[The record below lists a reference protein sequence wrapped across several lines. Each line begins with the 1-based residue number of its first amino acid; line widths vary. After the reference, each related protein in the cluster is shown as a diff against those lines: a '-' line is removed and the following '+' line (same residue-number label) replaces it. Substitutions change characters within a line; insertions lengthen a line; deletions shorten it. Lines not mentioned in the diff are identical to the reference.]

1 MINKVILI
9 GNLGRE
15 PEVRNTQGGS
25 TVATLNVATAERVK
39 DKDGNWADH
48 TEWHRCVA
56 FGKTAENAQRFLN
69 KGSKVFIEGR
79 IRTNKWKDKDGQDR
93 YTTEILVDNL
103 RFLDSAEGGGR
114 SSERDDD
121 RSGGGGGYGG
131 GQRSGGQRETQRE
144 RQPEP
149 SHGGFAGGD
158 DDIPF

>member
-15 PEVRNTQGGS
+15 PEVRNTQNGGS
-25 TVATLNVATAERVK
+25 VATLNVATAERVK
-39 DKDGNWADH
+39 DRDGNWQDH

-56 FGKTAENAQRFLN
+56 FGKTAENAQRFLK

-114 SSERDDD
+114 SNERDDD
-121 RSGGGGGYGG
+121 RGGRDN
-131 GQRSGGQRETQRE
+131 RSGGSQRETQRE

>member
-1 MINKVILI
+1 MINKVIII

-15 PEVRNTQGGS
+15 PEVRNTQGGGS
-25 TVATLNVATAERVK
+25 VATLNVATAERVK
-39 DKDGNWADH
+39 DKDGNWQNH

-56 FGKTAENAQRFLN
+56 FGKTAENAQRYLK

-103 RFLDSAEGGGR
+103 RFLDSAEGDGGR

-121 RSGGGGGYGG
+121 RGGRDDHGGND
-131 GQRSGGQRETQRE
+131 RRETPQRE
-144 RQPEP
+144 RKPKP
-149 SHGGFAGGD
+149 SNHGGYAGGD

>member
-15 PEVRNTQGGS
+15 PEVRNTQAGS
-25 TVATLNVATAERVK
+25 SVATLNVATAERVK
-39 DKDGNWADH
+39 DRDGNWQDH
-48 TEWHRCVA
+48 TEWHRCVC
-56 FGKTAENAQRFLN
+56 FGKTAENAQRFLK

-103 RFLDSAEGGGR
+103 RFLDSQEGGR
-114 SSERDDD
+114 SERDDD
-121 RSGGGGGYGG
+121 RGGRDNRSGG
-131 GQRSGGQRETQRE
+131 GGQRETQRE
-144 RQPEP
+144 RKPEP
-149 SHGGFAGGD
+149 SNHGGFAGGD

>member
-1 MINKVILI
+1 VINKVILI

-15 PEVRNTQGGS
+15 PEVRNTQGGGS
-25 TVATLNVATAERVK
+25 VANLSVATAERVK
-39 DKDGNWADH
+39 DKDGNWQDH

-56 FGKTAENAQRFLN
+56 FGKTAENAQRFLK

-103 RFLDSAEGGGR
+103 RFLDSAEGGSGGR

-121 RSGGGGGYGG
+121 RGGRDDRGGND
-131 GQRSGGQRETQRE
+131 RRETTQRE
-144 RQPEP
+144 RKPEP
-149 SHGGFAGGD
+149 SNHGGYAGGD

>member
-15 PEVRNTQGGS
+15 PEVRNTQAGS
-25 TVATLNVATAERVK
+25 SVATLNVATAERVK
-39 DKDGNWADH
+39 DRDGNWQDH
-48 TEWHRCVA
+48 TEWHRCVC
-56 FGKTAENAQRFLN
+56 FGKTAENAQRFLK

-103 RFLDSAEGGGR
+103 RFLDSQEGGR
-114 SSERDDD
+114 SERDDD
-121 RSGGGGGYGG
+121 RGGRDD
-131 GQRSGGQRETQRE
+131 RSGNDRRETQRE
-144 RQPEP
+144 RKPEP
-149 SHGGFAGGD
+149 SNHGGFAGGD